1 MLKVPE
7 ELFKRE
13 FEKVEIG
20 ISTLNFF
27 PKDNLEKEQIGY
39 GYDQSCT
46 ESSKWFGKEFVVIGQ
61 DSGFG
66 NPIIAK
72 VDETEI
78 PVFTLFNDDKT
89 SVEKIANSFEQ
100 YIGVLS
106 KIKKTDLYRRDEINN
121 LLDEIE
127 NIVPENSYYYWE
139 NLINSAFD
147 FFTDF
152 YEE

>member
-7 ELFKRE
+7 KLFNRE

-39 GYDQSCT
+39 GYDQNRA
-46 ESSKWFGKEFVVIGQ
+46 ESPKWFGKEFVVIGK
-61 DSGFG
+61 DSGLG
-66 NPIIAK
+66 DPIIAK

-78 PVFTLFNDDKT
+78 PVFTMFNNDKA
-89 SVEKIANSFEQ
+89 SVEKVADSFEQ
-100 YIGVLS
+100 YMGVLGM
-106 KIKKTDLYRRDEINN
+106 IKKTDLYRKDKIID

-127 NIVPENSYYYWE
+127 GIVPQNSLYYWE
-139 NLINSAFD
+139 ELINSAFD
-147 FFTDF
+147 YLVD
-152 YEE
+152 

>member
-7 ELFKRE
+7 KLFNRE

-39 GYDQSCT
+39 GYDQNRA
-46 ESSKWFGKEFVVIGQ
+46 ESPKWFGKEFVVIGK
-61 DSGFG
+61 DSGLG
-66 NPIIAK
+66 DPIIAK

-78 PVFTLFNDDKT
+78 PVFTMFNDDKT
-89 SVEKIANSFEQ
+89 SVEKVADSFEQ
-100 YIGVLS
+100 YMGVLS
-106 KIKKTDLYRRDEINN
+106 MIKNTDLYRRDKINN

-127 NIVPENSYYYWE
+127 AIVPENSLYYWE
-139 NLINSAFD
+139 ELINSAFD
-147 FFTDF
+147 YLVD
-152 YEE
+152 